1 VSRLFIV
8 DFWLLER
15 LFDVNSQSN
24 AMRRK
29 YEIHMPRVRGGE
41 EMGTMSESERD
52 AMMDECFAYD
62 DALRTRDG
70 L

>member
-1 VSRLFIV
+1 
-8 DFWLLER
+8 
-15 LFDVNSQSN
+15 
-24 AMRRK
+24 
-29 YEIHMPRVRGGE
+29 
-41 EMGTMSESERD
+41 MGTMSESERD